1 MHPLLRLYS
10 TLRVLRF
17 PIYALCLYLSAMCLG
32 HPAVYIMAL
41 IIMTILCWASNPLTK
56 DFFDISDNDI
66 TKRVL
71 YMLLPIGIMQGYNTV
86 VLMSY
91 LYEFNWWVASNTLNR
106 ENLISVYKFFTA
118 SSVIATLINLAFYLE
133 GRYRKLK

>member
-1 MHPLLRLYS
+1 
-10 TLRVLRF
+10 
-17 PIYALCLYLSAMCLG
+17 MCLG

-41 IIMTILCWASNPLTK
+41 IIMTILCCASNPLTK

-118 SSVIATLINLAFYLE
+118 STVIATLINLAFYLE